1 MSMLERWTPLRD
13 LDRFERRMRRAIGD
27 IGVIA
32 LAPPADVFETDAEYV
47 VELEVPGFDEKELE
61 VEVHDHTLSVK
72 GERKEA
78 TERKDKTVRLRERLE
93 TAFERS
99 FALPPET
106 DSEHVSAVYEKG
118 VLTLHVPKTVAE
130 KPHIIEIAKK
140 K

>member
-1 MSMLERWTPLRD
+1 MIMLEKWTPTRELELMD
-13 LDRFERRMRRAIGD
+13 RRMRRIFHDLGVVTPVAPAAD
-27 IGVIA
+27 IY
-32 LAPPADVFETDAEYV
+32 ETDGELV

-93 TAFERS
+93 SAFERS

-118 VLTLHVPKTVAE
+118 VLTLHVPKMVAE

-140 K
+140 